1 MPAPTATHNRK
12 RQGKIP
18 MAMREEI
25 KTALFDKTMTWDE
38 IMSTYGVSR
47 GAISN
52 IRKEGVGQKREG
64 KRPHPKRDVQM
75 EAADFPHP
83 IPLKDL
89 APEPARALEDI
100 EYFARRYYGI
110 QLLPWQVL
118 ASHKIVSLLA
128 TPYEEYAVINVAPG
142 TGKSVFFGRILPAWL
157 TARDRSMRGM
167 IGSATNRVATSL
179 VDLLRRDFTRPSV
192 DKLTTRD
199 AKQGL
204 VQAESVLSLD
214 FGRFR
219 PDIEGHLWTRAEF
232 EVAQHGD
239 TSLTQKERT
248 WAALG
253 RDTTF
258 IGIRVDFALWDD
270 LWDPR
275 KVRSSDAREDFFEW
289 FDSVAESRLEPG
301 GLFLL
306 QGQRL
311 DPNDVYRYALDK
323 RDGGADLDDFER
335 IEGDDLE
342 EPRRGKYHHIVF
354 KAYDASKD
362 SGDPSLLRADA
373 PAWPEGPLLSPSR
386 LKWRRLRQI
395 RDNSPDQFSLVY
407 QQEDHDL
414 AQTLVNPLWIAGGNS
429 DDGEYHIGC
438 RDDDRK
444 MFEPPKDLLPPV
456 VSVAMTDPSGVNM
469 WANLWMLWQPGITD
483 VSEDIRHIMAMRA
496 KRMSAPEFLQY
507 NSHDRT
513 YSGLM
518 EDWYQISKEVGY
530 PIQHWIVEQNGAQ
543 RYLLQYKFVHEWM
556 QLRGV
561 RIHGHTT
568 GRLKSDPELG
578 VQALSPVFQRGLI
591 RLPMADALANDAS
604 KDPHMHELIKQVT
617 QYPHGTKDDIPM
629 ALWFFEAN
637 KDKLRPRRK
646 PKTDQARPT
655 FMSAFERKKVA

>member
-1 MPAPTATHNRK
+1 MTAPTPTHNTK
-12 RQGKIP
+12 RRGRIP
-18 MAMREEI
+18 IAVREEI
-25 KTALFDKTMTWDE
+25 KTALLGRTMSWNE
-38 IMSTYGVSR
+38 IQEEYGVSR
-47 GAISN
+47 GTISN
-52 IRKEGVGQKREG
+52 LGREARGAKREG
-64 KRPHPKRDVQM
+64 QAVKPVREIQAEVL
-75 EAADFPHP
+75 DFPSP
-83 IPLKDL
+83 IPLNEL
-89 APEPARALEDI
+89 GPEAARALEDI
-100 EYFARRYYGI
+100 EFFARRFYGI

-118 ASHKIVSLLA
+118 ASHKIVTLLNS
-128 TPYEEYAVINVAPG
+128 PYEEYAVINVAPG
-142 TGKSVFFGRILPAWL
+142 SGKSVFFGRILPAWL

-179 VDLLRRDFTRPSV
+179 VDLLRRDFTRPQV
-192 DKLTTRD
+192 DTLTTRD
-199 AKQGL
+199 KKQGL

-214 FGRFR
+214 YGRFR
-219 PDIEGHLWTRAEF
+219 PDVDGHLWTRGEF

-239 TSLTQKERT
+239 ASLSQKERT

-258 IGIRVDFALWDD
+258 LGIRVDFALWDD
-270 LWDPR
+270 LWDLR

-323 RDGGADLDDFER
+323 RDGGVDLDDFER
-335 IEGDDLE
+335 IEGDEIE

-354 KAYDASKD
+354 KAYDSSKD
-362 SGDPSLLRADA
+362 TGDPKLLRPDA
-373 PAWPEGPLLSPSR
+373 PPWPEGPLLSPAR
-386 LKWRRLRQI
+386 LKWRRLRTI
-395 RDNSPDQFSLVY
+395 RDNTPDQFSLVY

-414 AQTLVNPLWIAGGNS
+414 AETLVNPLWITGGS
-429 DDGEYHIGC
+429 TDDGEYYVGC
-438 RDDDRK
+438 RDNERR
-444 MFEPPKDLLPPV
+444 MYEPPKGLKPPV

-469 WANLWMLWQPGITD
+469 WANIWQLWQPSIPD
-483 VSEDIRHIMAMRA
+483 VTEDVRHIMAMRA
-496 KRMSAPEFLQY
+496 KRMSAPDFLQY
-507 NSHDRT
+507 NSHSRS

-518 EDWYQISKEVGY
+518 EEWYQISKEVGF

-543 RYLLQYKFVHEWM
+543 RYLLQYKFVHDWM

-568 GRLKSDPELG
+568 GRLKSDPDLG
-578 VQALSPVFQRGLI
+578 VQSLSPVFQRGLI

-629 ALWFFEAN
+629 ALYFFEAN

-646 PKTDQARPT
+646 PTETQSRPA
-655 FMSAFERKKVA
+655 FMSVFERKKAA